1 MAELNEKIKEI
12 EKLRTYTVRLK
23 DRNKDLE
30 QMISEKIQ
38 KLQLDEFEEIERRDV
53 YLKSICI

>member
-1 MAELNEKIKEI
+1 MAELNEKVKEI